1 MTQYLFMNFDPG
13 LYFYSNRNIWRGA
26 NTVLHVN
33 YKWIYHSAQ
42 RLHMSYFTFLFVL
55 IFIYLNV
62 VPFETKT
69 LSWILKK
76 SFIVHIHRGY
86 V

>member
-1 MTQYLFMNFDPG
+1 MTEYLFMNFDPG

-26 NTVLHVN
+26 NTVFHIN

-42 RLHMSYFTFLFVL
+42 QRLHMNYFTFLFVL

-62 VPFETKT
+62 VPFETKI
-69 LSWILKK
+69 LSLDIKEVFH
-76 SFIVHIHRGY
+76 STHT
-86 V
+86 